1 MFCQSCGA
9 EVREGLRYCNRC
21 GANLIEAK
29 TAPPHLFKF
38 TAVLSATIAVVAL
51 IGFSVIF
58 FFGIEVMSRGS
69 VSGEIFLFLIVLTLV
84 VLAILALLIRQ
95 LSRLL
100 TVYLETGG
108 ASNETKT
115 SAKLASREQ
124 AKPLPAAAE
133 EDSISTEVFKTGVT
147 NKTLEKNTR
156 RIETGD
162 LTRKLGENE

>member
-1 MFCQSCGA
+1 MFCSSCGA
-9 EVREGLRYCNRC
+9 QTREGLRYCNRC

-29 TAPPHLFKF
+29 AAPPGLFKF
-38 TAVLSATIAVVAL
+38 TAVLSATIAVVA
-51 IGFSVIF
+51 IAGFTVIF

-69 VSGEIFLFLIVLTLV
+69 VSGEIFVFLIVLTLV

-108 ASNETKT
+108 ASGETKT
-115 SAKLASREQ
+115 KASLPQEQ
-124 AKPLPAAAE
+124 VKPLPAAAE